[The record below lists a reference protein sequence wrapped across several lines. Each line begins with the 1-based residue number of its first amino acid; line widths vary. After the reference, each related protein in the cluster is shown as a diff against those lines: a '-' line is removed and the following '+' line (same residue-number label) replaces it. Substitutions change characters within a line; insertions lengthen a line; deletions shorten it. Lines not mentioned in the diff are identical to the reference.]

1 MVSKKNTKK
10 GAKNKKGFWARLF
23 EGLDKK
29 MEAAANS
36 SSCCCCSGDSAKAK
50 KGKSGCCN

>member
-1 MVSKKNTKK
+1 MANKKNMKK
-10 GAKNKKGFWARLF
+10 GAKNKKGFWAKLF
-23 EGLDKK
+23 DGLDKK

-36 SSCCCCSGDSAKAK
+36 SSCCCCSEDGAKSK